1 MLRQVLH
8 GLSKRKKKQ
17 TNKNTSLKTNTR
29 SKKENWR
36 NFQKSI
42 SFWNEKTAA
51 ANKQQWRTGGRR
63 ARCVSQFFFPSTS
76 SIQTWSESTLDS
88 ISLLSES
95 ILKLRLE
102 EFAPCESGSGIG
114 SESAYQVDLEA
125 DCQVDLRN
133 CAASCP
139 MCELWRFIFR
149 ALNWISMW
157 FEFCHYRFQ
166 FQHGSLSLSLSLS
179 LFSLRIIWLDFLVWN
194 YKQSTVG
201 ILSLIERNRIR
212 LFAIELAWIELVQI
226 CVDWSR
232 FIGNGNLFPL
242 HCQRHFNSINSISPS
257 DNWQRKTPPPLKWKE
272 NWKKN
277 ERKTKEKQENV
288 EEFINPIELKT
299 NWGSETNL
307 SIGIGGMR
315 GVGVIQNGGASCWAA
330 RQDRAW
336 GLQGARNGDSI
347 ASAVGQPGTE
357 KNVQKKHQSIF
368 P

>member
-179 LFSLRIIWLDFLVWN
+179 VLPPHYLIGFSCLKLQTIDCWHSIPHWTESHPIICHRVSLDWIGSNLR
-194 YKQSTVG
+194 
-201 ILSLIERNRIR
+201 R
-212 LFAIELAWIELVQI
+212 LKSVY
-226 CVDWSR
+226 
-232 FIGNGNLFPL
+232 
-242 HCQRHFNSINSISPS
+242 
-257 DNWQRKTPPPLKWKE
+257 WQRQLVSAPLPATFQL
-272 NWKKN
+272 N
-277 ERKTKEKQENV
+277 Q
-288 EEFINPIELKT
+288 F
-299 NWGSETNL
+299 NL
-307 SIGIGGMR
+307 SQR
-315 GVGVIQNGGASCWAA
+315 
-330 RQDRAW
+330 
-336 GLQGARNGDSI
+336 
-347 ASAVGQPGTE
+347 
-357 KNVQKKHQSIF
+357 
-368 P
+368 